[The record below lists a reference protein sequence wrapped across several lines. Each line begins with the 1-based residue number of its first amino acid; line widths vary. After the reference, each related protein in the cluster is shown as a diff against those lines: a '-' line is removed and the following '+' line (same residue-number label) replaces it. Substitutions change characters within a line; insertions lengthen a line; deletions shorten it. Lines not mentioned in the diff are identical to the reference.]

1 VLVKSE
7 RRAAA
12 GHLCCAVSVAYRVLA
27 EMVLVLHFAFV
38 GYVVLG
44 GFAAWRWPLALWP
57 HLVAV
62 TWAALGLL
70 VPLACPLTGWQNA
83 LRRRGGLPDLP
94 HGFIETYLVGPVL
107 PSGQVVAARVAIGA
121 VVALSWLGALRS
133 RRLGRAQRSLPDR

>member
-1 VLVKSE
+1 V
-7 RRAAA
+7 
-12 GHLCCAVSVAYRVLA
+12 GYRVLA
-27 EMVLVLHFAFV
+27 EVVLTLHFAFF

-44 GFAAWRWPLALWP
+44 GFPAWRWPGALWP

-62 TWAALGLL
+62 GWAALGLL

-107 PSGQVVAARVAIGA
+107 PRDHVVAARVVIGA
-121 VVALSWLGALRS
+121 VVALSWLGALHL
-133 RRLGRAQRSLPDR
+133 RRTRRGTAAARRR